1 MGDAVG
7 SHPAMTTRIA
17 INGLGRVGR
26 ALVRIARGRGG
37 LEVAAINDPAPPA
50 ALARLLAHDS
60 IHGRFPGEVAAEGA
74 GRSPQESG
82 ALLLDGRRVPVY
94 AEPEPGRIPW
104 DETGAGIVVEAT
116 GRFRTRELAGR
127 HLSQRGGTIARVVVS
142 STAEGADAT
151 FCFGLNHERFDPERH
166 RVVSNA
172 SCTTNCVAPL
182 ARVLLDAFGVEHALM
197 QTVHCYTNSQRLV
210 DMAHEDPRRARAA
223 AVNVI
228 PTTSDAVE
236 ALPLVVPEM
245 AGRFDGVAYRVPV
258 PDGSLVDLT
267 ARLGREAGPEEVR
280 AAFRAAAAGPLGAIL
295 AVTEEE
301 LVSSDFLGSPYSATV
316 DLPLVQVTGGRLAR
330 VVAWYDNEWG
340 YANRLADLL
349 LYMGGRS

>member
-1 MGDAVG
+1 MV
-7 SHPAMTTRIA
+7 TRIA

-26 ALVRIARGRGG
+26 ALVRIARERPG
-37 LEVAAINDPAPPA
+37 LEVVAVNDPAPAP
-50 ALARLLAHDS
+50 ALARLIAHDS
-60 IHGRFPGEVAAEGA
+60 LHGRFPGEVAAE
-74 GRSPQESG
+74 PG
-82 ALLLDGRRVPVY
+82 ALLLDGRRVPVFS
-94 AEPEPGRIPW
+94 EPTPGRIPW

-116 GRFRTRELAGR
+116 GRFRSRELAAP
-127 HLSQRGGTIARVVVS
+127 HLSEGGGPVEHVVVS
-142 STAEGADAT
+142 ATAAGADAT
-151 FCFGLNHERFDPERH
+151 FCYGLNHDSFDPERH

-210 DMAHEDPRRARAA
+210 DMAHEDPRRARSAA
-223 AVNVI
+223 MNVI

-267 ARLGREAGPEEVR
+267 ARLGRDADAEAVR
-280 AAFRAAAAGPLGAIL
+280 DAFRAAAAGRLGAVL

-301 LVSSDFLGSPYSATV
+301 LVSSDFIGSPYSATV

-349 LYMGGRS
+349 LHIAARSGGGGGS

>member
-1 MGDAVG
+1 
-7 SHPAMTTRIA
+7 MTARIA

-26 ALVRIARGRGG
+26 ALVRIARERPE
-37 LEVAAINDPAPPA
+37 LEVVAVNDQAPPGI
-50 ALARLLAHDS
+50 LARLLAHDS
-60 IHGRFPGEVAAEGA
+60 LHGRYPGEVAAEGSGRA
-74 GRSPQESG
+74 GEAG
-82 ALLLDGRRVPVY
+82 ALLVDGRRVPVF
-94 AEPEPGRIPW
+94 AEPEPARIPW
-104 DETGAGIVVEAT
+104 DGTGAEIVVEAT
-116 GRFRTRELAGR
+116 GQFRTRALAAP
-127 HLSQRGGTIARVVVS
+127 HLSEAGGTVRWVVVS
-142 STAEGADAT
+142 ATATDADAT
-151 FCFGLNHERFDPERH
+151 FCYGLNHERFDPRRH

-210 DMAHEDPRRARAA
+210 DMAHPDPRRARAA
-223 AVNVI
+223 ALNVI

-258 PDGSLVDLT
+258 PDGSLVDLA
-267 ARLGREAGPEEVR
+267 ARLGREVEPEEVR
-280 AAFRAAAAGPLGAIL
+280 EAFRAAAAGPLGAIL

-301 LVSSDFLGSPYSATV
+301 LVSRDFIGSPFSATV
-316 DLPLVQVTGGRLAR
+316 DLPLVQVTGRRLAR

-340 YANRLADLL
+340 YTNRLADLL
-349 LYMGGRS
+349 QHLHWMGERQ